1 MAADEG
7 EEEVEDGTQQEDEI
21 MEDKNNVVDINE
33 IVDETSEKMGVVET
47 PSSYDVKDEK
57 ICRKKRNAEK
67 LSKIIR
73 KTSDNVQK
81 NVQTQPKSQKV
92 MRNANDESL
101 KVKQVKKIKKEG
113 TLRDMTNKKSSKT
126 KHTKL
131 NEKRTP
137 KAYGNKK
144 QMKQKNGKTTAKKA
158 SKKRSNKKS
167 EL

>member
-33 IVDETSEKMGVVET
+33 IVDETSEKMGVVAT

-81 NVQTQPKSQKV
+81 NVESQPKSQKV

-113 TLRDMTNKKSSKT
+113 TLRYMTNKKSSKT

-144 QMKQKNGKTTAKKA
+144 QMKQKNGKTAKKA